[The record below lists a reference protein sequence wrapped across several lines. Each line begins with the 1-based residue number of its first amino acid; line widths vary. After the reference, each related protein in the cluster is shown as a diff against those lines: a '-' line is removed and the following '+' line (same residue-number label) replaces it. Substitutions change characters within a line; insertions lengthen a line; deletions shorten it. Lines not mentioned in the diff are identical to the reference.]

1 MSVYVFLNLM
11 SFVLINS
18 VLQDDTLNSS
28 LDEKEVNRLV
38 VSPEKYIVNRDET
51 RAAQHG
57 EIRER
62 KKLIFGGTRFRSRG
76 DALSEWVS
84 VPSWGVSFGVRIARR
99 EGDRWVDVVC
109 FADNSALHRMS
120 NRKPCPPHAVERF
133 KTQPIDSLR
142 YKTRNTT
149 WMHYPACRNDSNGV
163 SQFA

>member
-1 MSVYVFLNLM
+1 MAPRCFVASMSVYVFLNLV

-62 KKLIFGGTRFRSRG
+62 KKLDFSGEHVSAVAVTRSSKW
-76 DALSEWVS
+76 DS
-84 VPSWGVSFGVRIARR
+84 VPSWGELWGVSFGS
-99 EGDRWVDVVC
+99 C
-109 FADNSALHRMS
+109 FG
-120 NRKPCPPHAVERF
+120 E
-133 KTQPIDSLR
+133 SL
-142 YKTRNTT
+142 
-149 WMHYPACRNDSNGV
+149 G
-163 SQFA
+163 